1 MNREKPLRQHQ
12 FPQMPLSVVHRTE
25 GRDNNGQRFQRLFNA
40 AALQPEESGDTC
52 LNRSPDE
59 ATASVSDLVSIE
71 SEAYAKG
78 FRNGEQDGKE
88 AAGNRIQQ
96 AVDALTRAAE
106 DLKRLQ
112 QTLSENSE
120 ERLVEL
126 ALAIGRKVVGY
137 EIVSNREVVVNV
149 AREALK
155 SVGNLQEVTL
165 KLNPQDLRFLEEN
178 QMSIAQLAPHISDV
192 YVEASDS
199 IEQGGCVIDSACGKV
214 DAQIDNQ
221 LKLIEKAFQR
231 ELGNRSETET

>member
-1 MNREKPLRQHQ
+1 MNREKPFRQHQ
-12 FPQMPLSVVHRTE
+12 FPQMPLSVVQRTE
-25 GRDNNGQRFQRLFNA
+25 GRENNGQRFQRLFKA
-40 AALQPEESGDTC
+40 AALQAEKSDDTC
-52 LNRSPDE
+52 LNRFPDE
-59 ATASVSDLVSIE
+59 ATASVPDLMSVE

-78 FRNGEQDGKE
+78 FLKGEQDGKA

-106 DLKRLQ
+106 DLMRLQ

-120 ERLVEL
+120 ARLVEL

-165 KLNPQDLRFLEEN
+165 KLNPQDLSFLEEN
-178 QMSIAQLAPHISDV
+178 QMSVAQLAPHISHIR
-192 YVEASDS
+192 VEVSDN
-199 IEQGGCVIDSACGKV
+199 IEQGGCVIDSSCGRV
-214 DAQIDNQ
+214 DAQIDSQ
-221 LKLIEKAFQR
+221 LTLIETAFQR
-231 ELGNRSETET
+231 ELGKRSETET